1 MARAIMIVSSVGIP
15 DVIDVITEIN
25 SGSDRVA
32 AVVGGALVDEILRRT
47 LRNCLRQDSKVLTE
61 VSQGSGPLAT
71 FSACINMGY
80 LLGLYGKEV
89 RHDLHIIRKIRNE
102 FAHQLNATFSTQKI
116 ASLSLSLHLPER
128 FTADIKCC
136 PTTEEKPN
144 LTPESLLEWPVWVYL
159 HDRDQSL
166 KDPRERFIAGLQVIA
181 WALSGTDTKLKIGR
195 LG

>member
-1 MARAIMIVSSVGIP
+1 MARAIMIVSTVGIP
-15 DVIDVITEIN
+15 GVNDIITEIN

-32 AVVGGALVDEILRRT
+32 AVVGGALIDEILRRT
-47 LRNCLRQDSKVLTE
+47 LRNSLRQDSKALDE
-61 VSQGSGPLAT
+61 AAQANGPLAT

-89 RHDLHIIRKIRNE
+89 KRDLHILRKIRNE

-116 ASLSLSLHLPER
+116 ANLSLSLNLAER
-128 FTADIKCC
+128 FTADIKRD
-136 PTTEEKPN
+136 PNKEKKPN
-144 LTPESLLEWPVWVYL
+144 PTPESLLHWPVWVYL

-166 KDPRERFIAGLQVIA
+166 KDPRERFIAELQAIA
-181 WALSGTDTKLKIGR
+181 WALHGIDTRLKIGR